1 MRLDKYL
8 ADMGLGTRSEL
19 KKAIRGGVAQI
30 NGVVEKDPGAS
41 VSSEDHILWYGEP
54 VAYESSVY
62 YLISELFPSNPSICI
77 LGHVCCLFASFNT
90 LCIDFLCFSR

>member
-30 NGVVEKDPGAS
+30 NGVVEKDPEPRYHLRIIYFGM
-41 VSSEDHILWYGEP
+41 VSL
-54 VAYESSVY
+54 
-62 YLISELFPSNPSICI
+62 
-77 LGHVCCLFASFNT
+77 
-90 LCIDFLCFSR
+90 